1 MKLSRG
7 GNVTV
12 ENLGMKVWNL
22 YNSEVMFGEDGEINL
37 FFVSNFI
44 LGLLVEGLIEIKLY

>member
-12 ENLGMKVWNL
+12 ENLGMKVWNS